1 MRCADDEAY
10 EKMKAEIVAAGEQGT
25 TLGGKVQVIFE
36 NLPVGLGSYVHW
48 DKRLDGILAQ
58 ALMSVPAVK
67 AVEIGLGVQSGEFSG
82 LNVHDEIFYS
92 EGKVLRH
99 TNNAGGL
106 EGGMTN
112 GEPLVIT
119 LTMKPIPT
127 MRTPLKSID
136 FLTKEALNAHFE
148 RADVCAVPAC
158 GVVAEAMCA
167 YVLANALLEKFGQD
181 NLSDML
187 VSFETYKKRVGSF

>member
-1 MRCADDEAY
+1 M
-10 EKMKAEIVAAGEQGT
+10 
-25 TLGGKVQVIFE
+25 
-36 NLPVGLGSYVHW
+36 
-48 DKRLDGILAQ
+48 
-58 ALMSVPAVK
+58 
-67 AVEIGLGVQSGEFSG
+67 
-82 LNVHDEIFYS
+82 
-92 EGKVLRH
+92 RH

-167 YVLANALLEKFGQD
+167 LVIA
-181 NLSDML
+181 DML
-187 VSFETYKKRVGSF
+187 RIAGLAGDKI